1 MICMYL
7 HSKMSKLL
15 CKKLPHINYTVYVF
29 IPELQ
34 RPWFMPKNAYS
45 QAQTTCHLAC
55 LGLSWS
61 QARINFEQ
69 SSCPFWYTGK
79 NYWSWED
86 PEVSLTQDG
95 LVHTSQDGLVLLRY
109 SRRRRS
115 MSLFWDWLDKDQV
128 SLMSTQ
134 PATDVR
140 SCACTLTYVLEI
152 VFKTSTKKMACQIMN
167 MKDVKMS

>member
-7 HSKMSKLL
+7 HSKMSK

-34 RPWFMPKNAYS
+34 RPGFMPKNAYS

-55 LGLSWS
+55 VGLSWS

-69 SSCPFWYTGK
+69 SSWPFWYTGK
-79 NYWSWED
+79 IYLGGGFKYFLFSPLLGEMIHFDWYFSDGLKPPTSFWSWED
-86 PEVSLTQDG
+86 PEVSLKQDG
-95 LVHTSQDGLVLLRY
+95 LVHTSQDGLVLL
-109 SRRRRS
+109 
-115 MSLFWDWLDKDQV
+115 DWFDKDQV

-152 VFKTSTKKMACQIMN
+152 VYI
-167 MKDVKMS
+167 